1 MSLCQISG
9 FHATKTCHFTGSEF
23 ITSTLDY
30 VWVGLRLCMGLARD
44 LWQLPQVC
52 CGTWPQFSNTVPGS
66 ISPGT
71 DRGSDFLSLVTER
84 QENQQDVLLF
94 QRCFP
99 HSPHQFHLHPQHS
112 WGTIDSVFCC
122 PFYSLL
128 LHLCCK
134 LPCQISGEL
143 LWFCT
148 DRCNCLYCSH
158 QLSCSSP
165 KGTKILFFCP
175 FLHRLGF

>member
-99 HSPHQFHLHPQHS
+99 HSPHQFSPTPSAFMRDNRLC
-112 WGTIDSVFCC
+112 VLL
-122 PFYSLL
+122 SLL
-128 LHLCCK
+128 F
-134 LPCQISGEL
+134 PP
-143 LWFCT
+143 
-148 DRCNCLYCSH
+148 
-158 QLSCSSP
+158 SSP
-165 KGTKILFFCP
+165 VLQTSLSDLRWTVVVLHWPVQLPLLQPSAQLFIP
-175 FLHRLGF
+175 